1 MGNQEILIL
10 SLYKMKIEKRIYKIV
25 HKGKQYSF
33 PVSVFVGVE
42 PRKKVPVRS
51 SNVRSPLSHNS

>member
-1 MGNQEILIL
+1 MGNQEILIF

-25 HKGKQYSF
+25 HRGKQYSF
-33 PVSVFVGVE
+33 SVSVFVGVE

-51 SNVRSPLSHNS
+51 SKILNPKS